1 MRGRIPKDRGN
12 LAMERVSKDYALC
25 LTAVWS
31 KLLSQTGRS
40 AFGSALGFGI
50 ARWAYRCV
58 AQPLRLRRGEI
69 SGDGNKR
76 YAEHTGS
83 TGMHS
88 EQHCS
93 HSPIICSTLNRFLR
107 IPNPPISR
115 PDLVEDQ
122 HLLWLRNDGDHDGFG
137 NSEGRTLSVR
147 QASTSG
153 R

>member
-40 AFGSALGFGI
+40 AFGWALGFGI

-58 AQPLRLRRGEI
+58 AQPLRLRRGDI

-76 YAEHTGS
+76 YAEHTAS
-83 TGMHS
+83 TGTHS

-93 HSPIICSTLNRFLR
+93 HSA
-107 IPNPPISR
+107 
-115 PDLVEDQ
+115 D
-122 HLLWLRNDGDHDGFG
+122 HLLHAEPLPPHAKSSHFG
-137 NSEGRTLSVR
+137 VRFGRRPTLVVA
-147 QASTSG
+147 QK
-153 R
+153 